1 MTGNLFMP
9 FLHVLEQEQFIIIA
23 TIAPEVLVSGIVLG
37 ARVLFGDEF
46 KIEAKYQTVNLGSN
60 MGGLCQSSVESGHG
74 ETAARWL
81 VLVFDL
87 CRVCQWI
94 SANVSIWTQA
104 SNIAPE
110 VNSLVFCFYLEV
122 DKPHLDLIWPC
133 DHIQYLMRL
142 LPSGRGAQLAASTTC
157 GILHIFPVQYMFHPD
172 TLWINGEGRWFACLA
187 FLRGIAGRCEMKPG
201 TLSCCFAE

>member
-87 CRVCQWI
+87 CWVCQWI
-94 SANVSIWTQA
+94 SANVSFWKPPILLPRLTVWYFFA
-104 SNIAPE
+104 SILRLT
-110 VNSLVFCFYLEV
+110 SLISEQHTRA
-122 DKPHLDLIWPC
+122 KDLIWPC
-133 DHIQYLMRL
+133 DHIQYLLRL
-142 LPSGRGAQLAASTTC
+142 LPSGCGAQLAASTTC
-157 GILHIFPVQYMFHPD
+157 GIFHIFPTMDQ
-172 TLWINGEGRWFACLA
+172 WGGEVVRLPGFPSRH
-187 FLRGIAGRCEMKPG
+187 RGTM
-201 TLSCCFAE
+201 

>member
-1 MTGNLFMP
+1 
-9 FLHVLEQEQFIIIA
+9 
-23 TIAPEVLVSGIVLG
+23 
-37 ARVLFGDEF
+37 
-46 KIEAKYQTVNLGSN
+46 

-110 VNSLVFCFYLEV
+110 VNSLLRLISLIFEQHTRT
-122 DKPHLDLIWPC
+122 KDLNWPC
-133 DHIQYLMRL
+133 DHIQYLYTYCLRDAVHSL
-142 LPSGRGAQLAASTTC
+142 ELVSAQ
-157 GILHIFPVQYMFHPD
+157 
-172 TLWINGEGRWFACLA
+172 N
-187 FLRGIAGRCEMKPG
+187 
-201 TLSCCFAE
+201 

>member
-1 MTGNLFMP
+1 MSNRAMAKRQRAGLSLCSTCVGFVNG
-9 FLHVLEQEQFIIIA
+9 FLLTF
-23 TIAPEVLVSGIVLG
+23 
-37 ARVLFGDEF
+37 LFG
-46 KIEAKYQTVNLGSN
+46 
-60 MGGLCQSSVESGHG
+60 
-74 ETAARWL
+74 
-81 VLVFDL
+81 
-87 CRVCQWI
+87 
-94 SANVSIWTQA
+94 QA

-157 GILHIFPVQYMFHPD
+157 GILHIFPVQYMFHPN
-172 TLWINGEGRWFACLA
+172 TLWINGEGRWFACLT